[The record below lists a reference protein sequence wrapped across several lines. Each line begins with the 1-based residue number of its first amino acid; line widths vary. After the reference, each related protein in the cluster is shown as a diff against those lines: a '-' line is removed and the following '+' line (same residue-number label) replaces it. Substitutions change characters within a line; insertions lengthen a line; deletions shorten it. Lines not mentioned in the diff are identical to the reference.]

1 VQTIKTVIIGSG
13 FGGLCM
19 GIKLKQAGDDNFIV
33 LEKADDLGGTWREN
47 TYPGAECDVPSAL
60 YSYSFEHNSEWQFK
74 WSGQE
79 QILKYQRD
87 TAAKY
92 GLGEHLKYQSEVSR
106 LEFDGSQQVW
116 VVSTTNGE
124 QFKAQHV
131 VCAIGQLH
139 KLATPVF
146 ANVEKFEGQLF
157 HSGNWDHSVDLKD
170 KKIVVIGNAA
180 SAVQFIPEIA
190 KVAKHLTIFQRS
202 PNWILAKVDR
212 PYAQWEQRVSAKYP
226 FVARLY
232 RRCIW
237 ALGEYGVLPAI
248 KGNPISRW
256 LVKKACLANLNKH
269 VSDPEIRAKLTPDYP
284 VGAKRVLFSD
294 HYFPTLARDN
304 VSLNTAGAA
313 SFNAS
318 AVIDKLG
325 HETDADVIIYG
336 TGFQTNP
343 FLADIDVIG
352 VDKQSIRDAWSE
364 GAHAYLGVST
374 HGFPNLHLLYGPNT
388 NLGHT
393 SIIIML
399 EAQADYVIQAMV
411 NLDQLGKQSC
421 EVKNEVEQDYNQE
434 LQTRLSTMAFSK
446 IENSW
451 YKDGDKVTNNW
462 AGGTREYAKRL
473 KKIDMAAYTLR

>member
-19 GIKLKQAGDDNFIV
+19 GIKLTQAGDDDFII

-79 QILKYQRD
+79 QILKYQHD

-92 GLGEHLKYQSEVSR
+92 GLGKHLKFRSEVNS
-106 LEFDGSQQVW
+106 LVFDEAQQVW
-116 VVSTTNGE
+116 TVSTTNGE

-139 KLATPVF
+139 KLSTPVF
-146 ANVEKFEGQLF
+146 ANVEQFKGKLF
-157 HSGNWDHSVDLKD
+157 HSGNWDHAVDLKD
-170 KKIVVIGNAA
+170 KKIAVIGNAA

-190 KVAKHLTIFQRS
+190 KVAKQLTIFQRS

-212 PYAQWEQRVSAKYP
+212 PYAKWEQRMSAKYP
-226 FVARLY
+226 FIARLY

-237 ALGEYGVLPAI
+237 ALGEYGVLPAV
-248 KGNPISRW
+248 KGNLISRW
-256 LVKKACLANLNKH
+256 LVRKACLANLNKH
-269 VSDPEIRAKLTPDYP
+269 VSDPVLRAKLTPDYP
-284 VGAKRVLFSD
+284 IGAKRVLFSD

-304 VSLNTAGAA
+304 VSLNTDGAA
-313 SFNAS
+313 SFKATG
-318 AVIDKLG
+318 VVDKLG
-325 HETDADVIIYG
+325 HETYVDVIIYG

-352 VDKQSIRDAWSE
+352 VGQRSIRDAWSD
-364 GAHAYLGVST
+364 GAYAYLGVST
-374 HGFPNLHLLYGPNT
+374 NGFPNLHMLYGPNT
-388 NLGHT
+388 NLAHT

-399 EAQADYVIQAMV
+399 EAQADYVIQAMA
-411 NLDQLGKQSC
+411 NLDRLAKQSC
-421 EVKNEVEQDYNQE
+421 EVKSEVEEDYNRE
-434 LQTRLSTMAFSK
+434 LQARLSTMAFSK

-462 AGGTREYAKRL
+462 AGGTREYCKRL